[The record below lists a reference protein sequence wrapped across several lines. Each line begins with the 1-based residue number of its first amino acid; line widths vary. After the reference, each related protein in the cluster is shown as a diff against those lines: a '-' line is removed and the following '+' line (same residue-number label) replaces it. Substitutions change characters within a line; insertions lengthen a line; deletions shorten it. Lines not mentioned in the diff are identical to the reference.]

1 MATYNVHAGHCPQGH
16 GASGACG
23 YLKESIEDRLVKDAL
38 ISKLKS
44 AGHTVYDC
52 TDNSNCT
59 ASQNLKN
66 IVTKCNAHRVD
77 LDISIHLNAGG
88 GTGVETLI
96 YNEKTKAIA
105 TKISQEISS
114 ALGITNRGVK
124 TRTGLYVLRHTNAPA
139 LLVECC
145 FVDSQNDYN
154 KWNVEKCAEAIY
166 RGITG
171 QSSTDVKEEGWQ
183 KNDTGWWYQHSDGS
197 YTTNGWEKING
208 NWYYFD
214 GNGYMYEE
222 GWHQIGGVWYHIDK
236 WGAMHTKWQ
245 YIDNEW
251 YYMDESGAML
261 SGWQL
266 IDSNWYYLNENHD
279 GDFGKMLTGWQSIN
293 GNWFYLKS
301 DGSMANH
308 EWYKDENENWFWLK
322 DGGYMAHDE
331 IVWIGD
337 RAFAFLSDGHMGR
350 TDENGALY

>member
-1 MATYNVHAGHCPQGH
+1 M
-16 GASGACG
+16 
-23 YLKESIEDRLVKDAL
+23 
-38 ISKLKS
+38 
-44 AGHTVYDC
+44 YDC

-96 YNEKTKAIA
+96 YNDKTKAIA

-114 ALGITNRGVK
+114 ALDITNRGVK
-124 TRTGLYVLRHTNAPA
+124 TRTGLYVLRHTNAPS

-171 QSSTDVKEEGWQ
+171 QSSTVTKEEGWQ

-197 YTTNGWEKING
+197 YTTNDWEKING
-208 NWYYFD
+208 HWYYFD

-222 GWHQIGGVWYHIDK
+222 GWHQINDVWYHMDNS
-236 WGAMHTKWQ
+236 GAMHTKWQ
-245 YIDNEW
+245 YIDNGW

-308 EWYKDENENWFWLK
+308 EWYKDENGTWFWLK
-322 DGGYMAHDE
+322 EGGYMAHDE
-331 IVWIGD
+331 IVWISD